1 MKPRPRSPF
10 KHRRAAQCRL
20 ERVESVAF
28 RKAMHAE
35 QAAEFHRQRAVTEL
49 ERIAAD
55 ALAKSPSGIEASVFV
70 VQSLM
75 ADDPADCLMC
85 GAEKLS
91 HVATWHPSPECLRDR
106 FGVTAGHTALVL
118 YPLCLACAREC
129 HQSDRPLAT
138 IVEDRILAALT
149 EQRLIPQEVTP

>member
-1 MKPRPRSPF
+1 MIRPKPLFRTRRPAS
-10 KHRRAAQCRL
+10 AAL
-20 ERVESVAF
+20 ESMASVRF
-28 RKAMHAE
+28 RHALYEE
-35 QAAEFHRQRAVTEL
+35 QAAEFRRQRAVAEL

-55 ALAKSPSGIEASVFV
+55 ALDKSPSGIEASVFV

-91 HVATWHPSPECLRDR
+91 HIATWHPSAECLRDQ
-106 FGVTAGHTALVL
+106 FGMTGGRIALVL
-118 YPLCLACAREC
+118 YPLCLACARAC

-138 IVEDRILAALT
+138 IVEDRILAALA
-149 EQRLIPQEVTP
+149 EQRLIPQEATP